1 LQCGHARHPVVILAG
16 PDPRKEPTLSF
27 FDEGDEPRTRVF
39 DEHDEPRPRAPRPR
53 GGGRRPPGRIDEQTL
68 LVRRAVAGVVA
79 LVVVVLIVLGIRS
92 CVNSQHQDSLRSYN
106 TNVSSIVQASDGQVG
121 TPFFQYLSQAGGKS
135 PLDVEVQI
143 NQYRATAEQQLKQAQ
158 GHDVPGEMAGAQQN
172 LVLALQF
179 RAEGLAK
186 IADQIRSALGGTNAQ
201 AAISVIAGE
210 MRLFLASDVIYGQ
223 RVVPL
228 ISQVLADNHIGGQT
242 IASSQFLPDIGW
254 LSPQV
259 VSSRLTGQAGTSGG
273 PVRPGVHGH
282 RLLSVS
288 VNGQTLAPSP
298 TVNHLT
304 YSPSIAFDLKV
315 ANVGTNTEFGVQTSI
330 TISGGSSPITDT
342 KTIDQ
347 TKAGTVTDVL
357 IPLTQTPPIGTPVT
371 LTAMI
376 AGVPGEKVLTHNK
389 LTFTVIFSH

>member
-1 LQCGHARHPVVILAG
+1 
-16 PDPRKEPTLSF
+16 
-27 FDEGDEPRTRVF
+27 
-39 DEHDEPRPRAPRPR
+39 
-53 GGGRRPPGRIDEQTL
+53 
-68 LVRRAVAGVVA
+68 VRRAVAGVVG
-79 LVVVVLIVLGIRS
+79 LIVLVLIVLGIRS
-92 CVNSQHQDSLRSYN
+92 CVNSQHQDALRSYN
-106 TNVSSIVQASDGQVG
+106 TNVSSIVQASDSQVG
-121 TPFFQYLSQAGGKS
+121 APFFQYLSQAAGKS

-143 NQYRATAEQQLKQAQ
+143 NQFRITAEQQAKKAQ
-158 GHDVPGEMAGAQQN
+158 GLDVPGEMAGAQQN
-172 LVLALQF
+172 LLLALDF
-179 RAEGLAK
+179 RAEGLGK
-186 IADQIRSALGGTNAQ
+186 IANQIRSALGGTNAQ
-201 AAISVIAGE
+201 DAMNTIAGE
-210 MRLFLASDVIYGQ
+210 MRLFLASDVIYSQ

-228 ISQVLADNHIGGQT
+228 IAQVLADQHIGGQT

-259 VSSRLTGQAGTSGG
+259 VSTRLTGATSSSTG

-288 VNGQTLAPSP
+288 VTGQTLSPAP
-298 TVNHLT
+298 TVNHVT
-304 YSPSIAFDLKV
+304 YAPSLAFDLKV

-330 TISGGSSPITDT
+330 TITGGSTPITAT

-347 TKAGTVTDVL
+347 TKPGTVTDVL

-371 LTAMI
+371 LTGNI

>member
-16 PDPRKEPTLSF
+16 PDRRKEPTLSF

-39 DEHDEPRPRAPRPR
+39 EDEPRPRAPRPR
-53 GGGRRPPGRIDEQTL
+53 GGGRPPGRIDEQTL
-68 LVRRAVAGVVA
+68 LVRRAVAGVVG
-79 LVVVVLIVLGIRS
+79 LIVVVLIVLGIRS

-158 GHDVPGEMAGAQQN
+158 ALDVPGEMAGAQQN

-186 IADQIRSALGGTNAQ
+186 IADQIRSALGGTNSQ
-201 AAISVIAGE
+201 DAINVIAGE

-228 ISQVLADNHIGGQT
+228 ISQVLADQHIGGQT
-242 IASSQFLPDIGW
+242 IASSQFLPDSGW

-259 VSSRLTGQAGTSGG
+259 VSTRLTGHGASSG
-273 PVRPGVHGH
+273 PVRPGSHGH
-282 RLLSVS
+282 GLLSVS
-288 VNGQTLAPSP
+288 VNGQTLASSP
-298 TVNHLT
+298 TVNHVT
-304 YSPSIAFDLKV
+304 YTPNLAFDLKV
-315 ANVGTNTEFGVQTSI
+315 ANQGSNDEFGVGVSI
-330 TISGGSSPITDT
+330 TISGSGTPITAT
-342 KTIDQ
+342 KTIDT

-357 IPLTQTPPIGTPVT
+357 IPLTQTPPLGAPVT
-371 LTAMI
+371 LTGAV
-376 AGVPGEKVLTHNK
+376 APVPGEKVLSNNK
-389 LTFTVIFSH
+389 LSFTVVFSH